1 METKSFE
8 TTLNGKPLIVEF
20 NGLAE
25 RANGSVFVKYGDTAI
40 MANCVIAKKEIE
52 NADFFPLTVLYEE
65 KYYAVGKILG
75 SRFMKREGRPSEQ
88 SVLTSRLIDRA
99 IRPLFPS
106 DLHHE
111 VQVIVT
117 CLAWDQESDPAA
129 LSLFAASVALFC
141 SDIPWNGPVAALRI
155 GEKDGQIIA
164 FPTAKE
170 REEGNLDLIISALK
184 SESGK
189 ELLINMIEAGMKNVP
204 EELFLKAIAET
215 KTIQI
220 ALIDFQEKIQK
231 EIGKEKIKIKDYPI
245 NEELQKV
252 VQSFI
257 ASRLEKALFENTEI
271 VADLKNELA
280 EHLKGINDD
289 PDQFRQGLNIFEME
303 TEKAMHIGAIKNG
316 LRADGRKINELRVIG
331 CEVGLFKRTHGTGL
345 FTRGQTKVLSFLTL
359 GSPGDQKIM
368 EEMEL
373 QYKKRFMHHYNF
385 PPYSV
390 GETGFMRGPGR
401 REIGHG
407 MLGEK
412 ALRPMMPEATDFPYT
427 IRVVSEV
434 LCSNGSSSMA
444 STCAA
449 CLALMD
455 GGVPIK
461 SPVSGIAMG
470 LMMEMNNTKSTEE
483 KEYVV
488 LTDVQGEEDH
498 YGDMDFKVAGTENGI
513 TALQMDL
520 KVRGITDEIIKKALA
535 ESKPAR
541 LQILASMK
549 NILAE
554 PRKELSPFAPRIYII
569 KINPEKIGDVI
580 GTGGKIINE
589 IIDSCSVTIDIEDSG
604 EVFIT
609 AENEENARRAID
621 WIVNLTKEVAVGE
634 IYQGTVKRILD
645 FGAFV
650 EILPGQEGL
659 VHISQLDTK
668 RVEKVTDVVK
678 LNDVIPV
685 KVISIDEQGRINLSL
700 KEAKK

>member
-1 METKSFE
+1 METKSFKKE
-8 TTLNGKPLIVEF
+8 INGKLLEIEF

-25 RANGSVFVKYGDTAI
+25 RANSSVFVKYGDTVV

-88 SVLTSRLIDRA
+88 SILTSRLIDRA

-117 CLAWDQESDPAA
+117 CLSWDQESDPAS
-129 LSLFAASVALFC
+129 LSLLAASVALLC
-141 SDIPWNGPVAALRI
+141 SDIPWHGPVAPIRV
-155 GEKDGQIIA
+155 GEKDGQIII
-164 FPTAKE
+164 FPTTKE
-170 REEGNLDLIISALK
+170 REEGNLDLTISALK

-189 ELLINMIEAGMKNVP
+189 EILVNMIEAGLKEVS
-204 EELFLKAIAET
+204 EEMLLKAFAET
-215 KTIQI
+215 K
-220 ALIDFQEKIQK
+220 KIQK
-231 EIGKEKIKIKDYPI
+231 ELLDFQEDIQKQIGKEKIILKEYPI
-245 NEELQKV
+245 NEEIKKEVINFLGD
-252 VQSFI
+252 
-257 ASRLEKALFENTEI
+257 RLEKALFKKTETI
-271 VADLKNELA
+271 EDLKNELA
-280 EHLKGINDD
+280 EHLKALNDD
-289 PDQFRQGLNIFEME
+289 PQQLRQGLNIFEAE
-303 TEKAMHIGAIKNG
+303 TEKAMHRGAIKNG
-316 LRADGRKINELRVIG
+316 LRTDGRKITELRELN
-331 CEVGLFKRTHGTGL
+331 CQTGLFKRTHGTGL

-359 GSPGDQKIM
+359 GAPGDQKIID
-368 EEMEL
+368 EMEI
-373 QYKKRFMHHYNF
+373 QGKKRFMHNYNF

-390 GETGFMRGPGR
+390 GETGPMRGPGR

-407 MLGEK
+407 MLAEK
-412 ALRPMMPEATDFPYT
+412 ALRPMIPSAEEFPYT

-461 SPVSGIAMG
+461 RPVSGIAMG
-470 LMMEMNNTKSTEE
+470 LMMEINNEKSTED
-483 KEYVV
+483 KEYIV

-498 YGDMDFKVAGTENGI
+498 YGDMDFKVAGTEKGI
-513 TALQMDL
+513 TALQMDI
-520 KVRGITDEIIKKALA
+520 KIRGITDKIIKQAL
-535 ESKPAR
+535 EQSRPAR
-541 LQILASMK
+541 EEIRNTMA

-554 PRKELSPFAPRIYII
+554 PRKELSPYAPRIFVI
-569 KINPEKIGDVI
+569 KINPEKIGEVI

-589 IIDSCSVTIDIEDSG
+589 IIETCNVTIDIEDSG
-604 EVFIT
+604 EIFIT
-609 AENEENARRAID
+609 SENQESAQKAIE
-621 WIVNLTKEVAVGE
+621 WINNIVKEVEIGE
-634 IYQGTVKRILD
+634 IYQGTVKRIMD

-659 VHISQLDTK
+659 VHISHLDNK
-668 RVEKVTDVVK
+668 RVNKVTDVVK

>member
-1 METKSFE
+1 METKSFKKE
-8 TTLNGKPLIVEF
+8 INGKLLEIEF

-25 RANGSVFVKYGDTAI
+25 RANSSVFVKYGDTVV

-88 SVLTSRLIDRA
+88 SILTSRLIDRA

-117 CLAWDQESDPAA
+117 CLSWDQESDPAS
-129 LSLFAASVALFC
+129 LSLLAASVALLC
-141 SDIPWNGPVAALRI
+141 SDIPWHGPVAPIRV
-155 GEKDGQIIA
+155 GEKDGQIII
-164 FPTAKE
+164 FPTTKE
-170 REEGNLDLIISALK
+170 REEGNLDLTISALK

-189 ELLINMIEAGMKNVP
+189 EILVNMIEAELKEVS
-204 EELFLKAIAET
+204 EEMLLKAFAET
-215 KTIQI
+215 K
-220 ALIDFQEKIQK
+220 KIQK
-231 EIGKEKIKIKDYPI
+231 ELLDFQEDIQKQIGKEKIILKEYPI
-245 NEELQKV
+245 NEEIKKEVINFLGD
-252 VQSFI
+252 
-257 ASRLEKALFENTEI
+257 RLEKALFKKTETI
-271 VADLKNELA
+271 EDLKNELA
-280 EHLKGINDD
+280 EHLKALNDD
-289 PDQFRQGLNIFEME
+289 PQQLRQGLNIFEAE
-303 TEKAMHIGAIKNG
+303 TKKAMHRGAIKNG
-316 LRADGRKINELRVIG
+316 LRTDGRKITELRELN
-331 CEVGLFKRTHGTGL
+331 CQTGLFKRTHGTGL

-359 GSPGDQKIM
+359 GAPGDQKIID
-368 EEMEL
+368 EMEI
-373 QYKKRFMHHYNF
+373 QGKKRFMHNYNF

-390 GETGFMRGPGR
+390 GETGPMRGPGR

-407 MLGEK
+407 MLAEK
-412 ALRPMMPEATDFPYT
+412 ALRPMIPSAEEFPYT

-461 SPVSGIAMG
+461 RPVSGIAMG
-470 LMMEMNNTKSTEE
+470 LMMEINNEKSTED
-483 KEYVV
+483 KEYIV

-498 YGDMDFKVAGTENGI
+498 YGDMDFKVAGTEKGI
-513 TALQMDL
+513 TALQMDI
-520 KVRGITDEIIKKALA
+520 KIRGITDKIIKQAL
-535 ESKPAR
+535 EQSRPAR
-541 LQILASMK
+541 EEIRNTMA

-554 PRKELSPFAPRIYII
+554 PRKELSPYAPRIFVI
-569 KINPEKIGDVI
+569 KINPEKIGEVI

-589 IIDSCSVTIDIEDSG
+589 IIETCNVTIDIEDSG
-604 EVFIT
+604 EIFIT
-609 AENEENARRAID
+609 SENQESAQKAIE
-621 WIVNLTKEVAVGE
+621 WINNIVKEVEIGE
-634 IYQGTVKRILD
+634 IYQGTVKRIMD

-659 VHISQLDTK
+659 VHISHLDNK
-668 RVEKVTDVVK
+668 HVNKVTDVVK

>member
-1 METKSFE
+1 METKLFKTE
-8 TTLNGKPLIVEF
+8 INNKLLEIEF

-25 RANGSVFVKYGDTAI
+25 RANSSVFVKYGDTVV

-88 SVLTSRLIDRA
+88 SILTSRLIDRA

-111 VQVIVT
+111 VQVVVT
-117 CLAWDQESDPAA
+117 CLSWDQESDPAS
-129 LSLFAASVALFC
+129 LSLLAASVALLC
-141 SDIPWNGPVAALRI
+141 SDIPWSGPVAPIRV
-155 GEKDGQIIA
+155 GEKDGQIII

-170 REEGNLDLIISALK
+170 REEGNMDLMISALR

-189 ELLINMIEAGMKNVP
+189 EILVNMIEAGLKEVS
-204 EELFLKAIAET
+204 EEMLLKAFAET
-215 KTIQI
+215 KKIQKEI
-220 ALIDFQEKIQK
+220 LDFQEKIQK
-231 EIGKEKIKIKDYPI
+231 EIGKEKIKIKEYPI
-245 NEELQKV
+245 NEELKKEV
-252 VQSFI
+252 INFLGN
-257 ASRLEKALFENTEI
+257 RLEKALFEKIDTIEN
-271 VADLKNELA
+271 LKNELA
-280 EHLKGINDD
+280 EHLKALNDD
-289 PDQFRQGLNIFEME
+289 PQQLRQGLNIFEME
-303 TEKAMHIGAIKNG
+303 TEKTMHHGAIKMG
-316 LRADGRKINELRVIG
+316 LRTDGRKITQLRELN
-331 CEVGLFKRTHGTGL
+331 CQTGLFKRTHGTGL

-359 GSPGDQKIM
+359 GAPGDQKIID
-368 EEMEL
+368 EMEI
-373 QYKKRFMHHYNF
+373 QGKKRFMHNYNF
-385 PPYSV
+385 PPYCV
-390 GETGFMRGPGR
+390 GETGPMRGPGR

-407 MLGEK
+407 MLAEK
-412 ALRPMMPEATDFPYT
+412 ALRPMIPSAEEFPYT

-461 SPVSGIAMG
+461 RPVSGIAMG
-470 LMMEMNNTKSTEE
+470 LMMEINNEKSSED

-498 YGDMDFKVAGTENGI
+498 YGDMDFKVTGTEKGI
-513 TALQMDL
+513 TALQMDI
-520 KVRGITDEIIKKALA
+520 KIRGITDKIIKQAL
-535 ESKPAR
+535 EQSRPAR
-541 LQILASMK
+541 EEIRNTMAQT
-549 NILAE
+549 LAE
-554 PRKELSPFAPRIYII
+554 PRKELSPYAPRIFVI
-569 KINPEKIGDVI
+569 KINPEKIGEVI

-589 IIDSCSVTIDIEDSG
+589 IIETCNVTIDIEDSG
-604 EVFIT
+604 EIFIT
-609 AENEENARRAID
+609 SENQESAQKAID
-621 WIVNLTKEVAVGE
+621 WINNIVKEVEVGE
-634 IYQGTVKRILD
+634 IYQGTVKRIMD

-659 VHISQLDTK
+659 VHISHLDNK
-668 RVEKVTDVVK
+668 RVNKVTDVVK
-678 LNDVIPV
+678 LNDIIPV

>member
-1 METKSFE
+1 METKSFKKE
-8 TTLNGKPLIVEF
+8 INGKLLEIEF

-25 RANGSVFVKYGDTAI
+25 RANSSVFVKYGDTVV

-88 SVLTSRLIDRA
+88 SILTSRLIDRA

-117 CLAWDQESDPAA
+117 CLSWDQESDPAS
-129 LSLFAASVALFC
+129 LSLLAASVALLC
-141 SDIPWNGPVAALRI
+141 SDIPWHGPVAPIRV
-155 GEKDGQIIA
+155 GEKDGQIII
-164 FPTAKE
+164 FPTTKE
-170 REEGNLDLIISALK
+170 REEGNLDLTISALK

-189 ELLINMIEAGMKNVP
+189 EILVNMIEAGLKEVS
-204 EELFLKAIAET
+204 EEMLLKAFAET
-215 KTIQI
+215 K
-220 ALIDFQEKIQK
+220 KIQK
-231 EIGKEKIKIKDYPI
+231 ELLDFQEDIQKQIGKEKIILKEYPI
-245 NEELQKV
+245 NEEIKKEVINFLGD
-252 VQSFI
+252 
-257 ASRLEKALFENTEI
+257 RLEKALFKKTETI
-271 VADLKNELA
+271 EDLKNELA
-280 EHLKGINDD
+280 EHLKALNDD
-289 PDQFRQGLNIFEME
+289 PQQLRQGLNIFEAE
-303 TEKAMHIGAIKNG
+303 TEKAMHRGAIKNG
-316 LRADGRKINELRVIG
+316 LRTDGRKITELRELN
-331 CEVGLFKRTHGTGL
+331 CQTGLFKRTHGTGL

-359 GSPGDQKIM
+359 GAPGDQKIID
-368 EEMEL
+368 EMEI
-373 QYKKRFMHHYNF
+373 QGKKRFMHNYNF

-390 GETGFMRGPGR
+390 GETGPMRGPGR

-407 MLGEK
+407 MLAEK
-412 ALRPMMPEATDFPYT
+412 ALRPMIPSAEEFPYT

-461 SPVSGIAMG
+461 RPVSGIAMG
-470 LMMEMNNTKSTEE
+470 LMMEINNEKSTED
-483 KEYVV
+483 KEYIV

-498 YGDMDFKVAGTENGI
+498 YGDMDFKVAGTEKGI
-513 TALQMDL
+513 TALQMDI
-520 KVRGITDEIIKKALA
+520 KIRGITDKIIKQAL
-535 ESKPAR
+535 EQSRPAR
-541 LQILASMK
+541 EEIRNTMA

-554 PRKELSPFAPRIYII
+554 PRKELSPYAPRIFVI
-569 KINPEKIGDVI
+569 KINPEKIGEVI

-589 IIDSCSVTIDIEDSG
+589 IIETCNVTIDIEDSG
-604 EVFIT
+604 EIFIT
-609 AENEENARRAID
+609 SENQESAQKAIE
-621 WIVNLTKEVAVGE
+621 WINNIVKEVEIGE
-634 IYQGTVKRILD
+634 IYQGTVKRIMD

-659 VHISQLDTK
+659 VHISHLDNK
-668 RVEKVTDVVK
+668 HVNKVTDVVK

>member
-1 METKSFE
+1 METKLFKTE
-8 TTLNGKPLIVEF
+8 INNKLLEIEF

-25 RANGSVFVKYGDTAI
+25 RANSSVFVKYGDTVV

-88 SVLTSRLIDRA
+88 SILTSRLIDRA

-111 VQVIVT
+111 VQVVVT
-117 CLAWDQESDPAA
+117 CLSWDQESDPAS
-129 LSLFAASVALFC
+129 LSLLAASDALLC
-141 SDIPWNGPVAALRI
+141 SDIPWSGPVAPIRV
-155 GEKDGQIIA
+155 GEKDGQIII

-170 REEGNLDLIISALK
+170 REEGNMDLMISALR

-189 ELLINMIEAGMKNVP
+189 EILVNMIEAGLKEVS
-204 EELFLKAIAET
+204 EEMLLKAFAET
-215 KTIQI
+215 KKIQKEI
-220 ALIDFQEKIQK
+220 LDFQEKIQK
-231 EIGKEKIKIKDYPI
+231 EIGKEKIKIKEYPI
-245 NEELQKV
+245 NEELKKEV
-252 VQSFI
+252 INFLGN
-257 ASRLEKALFENTEI
+257 RLEKALFEKTDTIEN
-271 VADLKNELA
+271 LKNELA
-280 EHLKGINDD
+280 EHLKALNDD
-289 PDQFRQGLNIFEME
+289 PQQLRQGLNIFEME
-303 TEKAMHIGAIKNG
+303 TEKTMHHGAIKMG
-316 LRADGRKINELRVIG
+316 LRTDGRKITQLRELN
-331 CEVGLFKRTHGTGL
+331 CQTGLFKRAHGTGL

-359 GSPGDQKIM
+359 GAPGDQKIID
-368 EEMEL
+368 EMEI
-373 QYKKRFMHHYNF
+373 QGKKRFMHNYNF
-385 PPYSV
+385 PPYCV
-390 GETGFMRGPGR
+390 GETGPMRGPGR

-407 MLGEK
+407 MLAEK
-412 ALRPMMPEATDFPYT
+412 ALRPMIPSAEEFPYT

-461 SPVSGIAMG
+461 RPVSGIAMG
-470 LMMEMNNTKSTEE
+470 LMMEINNEKSSED

-498 YGDMDFKVAGTENGI
+498 YGDMDFKVAGTEKGI
-513 TALQMDL
+513 TALQMDI
-520 KVRGITDEIIKKALA
+520 KIRGITDKIIKQAL
-535 ESKPAR
+535 EQSRPAR
-541 LQILASMK
+541 EEIRNTMAQT
-549 NILAE
+549 LAE
-554 PRKELSPFAPRIYII
+554 PRKELSPYAPRIFVI
-569 KINPEKIGDVI
+569 KINPEKIGEVI

-589 IIDSCSVTIDIEDSG
+589 IIETCNVTIDIEDSG
-604 EVFIT
+604 EIFIT
-609 AENEENARRAID
+609 SENQESAKKAID
-621 WIVNLTKEVAVGE
+621 WINNIVKEVEVGE
-634 IYQGTVKRILD
+634 IYQGTVKRIMD

-659 VHISQLDTK
+659 VHISHLDNK
-668 RVEKVTDVVK
+668 RVNKVTDVVK
-678 LNDVIPV
+678 LNDIIPV

>member
-1 METKSFE
+1 METKLFKTE
-8 TTLNGKPLIVEF
+8 INNKLLEIEF

-25 RANGSVFVKYGDTAI
+25 RANSSVFVKYGDTVV

-88 SVLTSRLIDRA
+88 SILTSRLIDRA

-111 VQVIVT
+111 VQVVVT
-117 CLAWDQESDPAA
+117 CLSWDQESDPAS
-129 LSLFAASVALFC
+129 LSLLAASVALLC
-141 SDIPWNGPVAALRI
+141 SDIPWSGPVAPIRV
-155 GEKDGQIIA
+155 GEKDGQIII

-170 REEGNLDLIISALK
+170 REEGNMDLMISALR

-189 ELLINMIEAGMKNVP
+189 EILVNMIEAGLKEVS
-204 EELFLKAIAET
+204 EEMLLKAFAET
-215 KTIQI
+215 KKIQKEI
-220 ALIDFQEKIQK
+220 LDFQEKIQK
-231 EIGKEKIKIKDYPI
+231 EIGKEKIKIKEYPI
-245 NEELQKV
+245 NEELKKEV
-252 VQSFI
+252 INFLGN
-257 ASRLEKALFENTEI
+257 RLEKALFEKTDTIEN
-271 VADLKNELA
+271 LKNELA
-280 EHLKGINDD
+280 EHLKALNDD
-289 PDQFRQGLNIFEME
+289 PQQLRQGLNIFEME
-303 TEKAMHIGAIKNG
+303 TEKTMHHGAIKMG
-316 LRADGRKINELRVIG
+316 LRTDGRKITQLRELN
-331 CEVGLFKRTHGTGL
+331 CQTGLFKRAHGTGL

-359 GSPGDQKIM
+359 GAPGDQKIID
-368 EEMEL
+368 EMEI
-373 QYKKRFMHHYNF
+373 QGKKRFMHNYNF
-385 PPYSV
+385 PPYCV
-390 GETGFMRGPGR
+390 GETGPMRGPGR

-407 MLGEK
+407 MLAEK
-412 ALRPMMPEATDFPYT
+412 ALRPMIPSAEEFPYT

-461 SPVSGIAMG
+461 RPVSGIAMG
-470 LMMEMNNTKSTEE
+470 LMMEINNEKSSED

-498 YGDMDFKVAGTENGI
+498 YGDMDFKVAGTEKGI
-513 TALQMDL
+513 TALQMDI
-520 KVRGITDEIIKKALA
+520 KIRGITDKIIKQAL
-535 ESKPAR
+535 EQSRPAR
-541 LQILASMK
+541 EEIRNTMAQT
-549 NILAE
+549 LAE
-554 PRKELSPFAPRIYII
+554 PRKELSPYAPRIFVI
-569 KINPEKIGDVI
+569 KINPEKIGEVI

-589 IIDSCSVTIDIEDSG
+589 IIETCNVTIDIEDSG
-604 EVFIT
+604 EIFIT
-609 AENEENARRAID
+609 SENQESAKKAID
-621 WIVNLTKEVAVGE
+621 WINNIVKEVEVGE
-634 IYQGTVKRILD
+634 IYQGTVKRIMD

-659 VHISQLDTK
+659 VHISHLDNK
-668 RVEKVTDVVK
+668 RVNKVTDVVK
-678 LNDVIPV
+678 LNDIIPV